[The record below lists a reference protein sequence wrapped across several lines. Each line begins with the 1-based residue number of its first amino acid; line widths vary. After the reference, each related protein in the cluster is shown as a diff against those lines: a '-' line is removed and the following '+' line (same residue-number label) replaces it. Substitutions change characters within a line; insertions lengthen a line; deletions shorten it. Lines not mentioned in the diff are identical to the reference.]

1 MKLSKDSNT
10 LLKFMST
17 KSGSFPARIN
27 FNKKTVDILKI
38 VFDDILNA
46 HRFLLECK
54 KTGFIYN
61 YSWDIIYSSKQIP
74 QPKNFNYNSFPS
86 EIRNHINEYAH
97 SVIRYSFSLFDRKI
111 NILFVVEDSV
121 EGKISAYNKYIDKI
135 VMMLYI
141 INEYSSKYCS
151 KSLTVYLYLTS
162 HKKGLPRS
170 NLETLDEIHINS
182 AFTTACPDDSEIVV
196 FRKEE
201 WFKVLIHESF
211 HSFGLDF
218 SEANADRC
226 KKEIL
231 EIFPVKSDVNLYESY
246 TECWAEILN
255 IAFISFLFDRQHRF
269 DVFLNCF
276 KILIANEINYS
287 FYQLSKILK
296 FMGLKYSDLYG
307 ELDHHKINRDTL
319 YKENTNVLSYYVI
332 KTILI
337 NNFQGF
343 LSWCATNNLSLLQ
356 FKKTPANELEFC
368 NFIKRNFKSK
378 STLENMKCAEKLVQD
393 KRNAYVN
400 NNLRMSLCEMG

>member
-17 KSGSFPARIN
+17 KSGSFPSHVN
-27 FNKKTVDILKI
+27 LNKKTIDILKI
-38 VFDDILNA
+38 LFDDISNA

-54 KTGFIYN
+54 KIGLIYN
-61 YSWDIIYSSKQIP
+61 CSWDVIYSSKQIP
-74 QPKNFNYNSFPS
+74 QPKNFNYNSFPR
-86 EIRNHINEYAH
+86 EIRNHITEYAH
-97 SVIRYSFSLFDRKI
+97 GVIRYSFSLFDRKI
-111 NILFVVEDSV
+111 TILFVVEDGV
-121 EGKISAYNKYIDKI
+121 EGKIGAYNKYIDKI
-135 VMMLYI
+135 VMLLYI
-141 INEYSSKYCS
+141 INEYSAKHCS
-151 KSLTVYLYLTS
+151 KTLTIYLYLTS

-170 NLETLDEIHINS
+170 NMETLDEIHINS
-182 AFTTACPDDSEIVV
+182 AFTTACPADSEIVV

-201 WFKVLIHESF
+201 WFKVLTHEAF

-218 SEANADRC
+218 SEGSADRC

-255 IAFISFLFDRQHRF
+255 IAFISFLFDNNHTF
-269 DVFLNCF
+269 EVFVNSFNL
-276 KILIANEINYS
+276 LIANEMNYS
-287 FYQLSKILK
+287 FFQLSKILT

-307 ELDHHKINRDTL
+307 DRDHHKINRDTL

-332 KTILI
+332 KTILL

-356 FKKTPANELEFC
+356 FKKTPTNELEFC
-368 NFIKRNFKSK
+368 KFIKRNFKSK
-378 STLENMKCAEKLVQD
+378 TMLENMKCADKLVKD